1 MTPQQAFSKV
11 QFNPNEATRVE
22 FMLAMSYLHERLN
35 EVERVLGE
43 RNRAFTPPTA
53 QEVEEYAKTIKF
65 DLSGQA
71 FCDYYEARNW
81 MLGKTKMKSWKAAI
95 RTWKSR
101 RDNDPTQKPTGR
113 TPDNLRDDHGL

>member
-35 EVERVLGE
+35 QVEQTLHE
-43 RNRAFTPPTA
+43 RTRAFAPPTP
-53 QEVEEYAKTIKF
+53 QEVQEYAKSIKF
-65 DLSGQA
+65 DLQGQT

-81 MLGKTKMKSWKAAI
+81 MLGKSKMKSWKAAI
-95 RTWKSR
+95 RTWKTR
-101 RDNDPTQKPTGR
+101 RDNDPVQKTTGR
-113 TPDNLRDDHGL
+113 VPDNLRDDHGL